1 MISVYAVGFLGMQD
15 LVVWPE
21 RVIQHFI
28 VDKIRDDR
36 QLTKSNKIRVKLI
49 FIVSD
54 RINGVL

>member
-1 MISVYAVGFLGMQD
+1 MYAVGFLGMQD

-36 QLTKSNKIRVKLI
+36 QLTKSNKIRVKHI
-49 FIVSD
+49 FIVLD